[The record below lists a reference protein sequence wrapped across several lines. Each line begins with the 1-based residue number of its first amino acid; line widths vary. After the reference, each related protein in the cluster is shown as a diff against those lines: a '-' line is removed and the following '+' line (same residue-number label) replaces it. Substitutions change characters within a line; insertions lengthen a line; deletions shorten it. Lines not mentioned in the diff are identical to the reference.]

1 LGYPPS
7 LTAYFAGPPVSLTLG
22 SQGLLT
28 FHAGTLEA
36 LTSRLSHDA
45 KVPLYQMN
53 YVITPEPAT
62 PSLV

>member
-1 LGYPPS
+1 M
-7 LTAYFAGPPVSLTLG
+7 SLTLG
-22 SQGLLT
+22 SQELLT

-45 KVPLYQMN
+45 KVPLYQVN